1 MVAPVTD
8 TACTQVCGALL
19 AVAAAG
25 VVHRDVAARNV
36 LVAALPPAAP
46 LSVKLADFGL
56 AIDLDIAAAAAAA
69 AAAVGAGHHVSG
81 KVGTVATRWAAPEGL
96 ERGVWTEAS
105 DVWSFGVLMWEVNAS
120 VFI

>member
-1 MVAPVTD
+1 MVALVTD

-56 AIDLDIAAAAAAA
+56 AIDLDIAAAAAGGG
-69 AAAVGAGHHVSG
+69 GAGHRVSG
-81 KVGTVATRWAAPEGL
+81 EVGTVATRWAAPEGL